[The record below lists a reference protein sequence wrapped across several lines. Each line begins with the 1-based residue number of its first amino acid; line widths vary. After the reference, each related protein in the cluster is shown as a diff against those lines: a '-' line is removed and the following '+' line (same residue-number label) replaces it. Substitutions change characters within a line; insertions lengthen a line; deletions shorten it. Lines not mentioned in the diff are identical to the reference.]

1 MAFFVY
7 YRGGVSSAIAEES
20 LGYTLASYVGKNDT
34 FVARFRSL
42 LRQLSAKYVKNRQQ
56 ITDMT
61 VKAQQM
67 LRDEGVREKMLNIM
81 EA

>member
-1 MAFFVY
+1 M
-7 YRGGVSSAIAEES
+7 
-20 LGYTLASYVGKNDT
+20 GKNDI
-34 FVARFRSL
+34 FVARFCSL
-42 LRQLSAKYVKNRQQ
+42 LRQLSVKYVKNRQQ

-67 LRDEGVREKMLNIM
+67 LRDEGVREKMLNLM

>member
-20 LGYTLASYVGKNDT
+20 LGYTLASYVGKNDI
-34 FVARFRSL
+34 FVAWFRSL

-67 LRDEGVREKMLNIM
+67 LRDEGVREKMLNLM